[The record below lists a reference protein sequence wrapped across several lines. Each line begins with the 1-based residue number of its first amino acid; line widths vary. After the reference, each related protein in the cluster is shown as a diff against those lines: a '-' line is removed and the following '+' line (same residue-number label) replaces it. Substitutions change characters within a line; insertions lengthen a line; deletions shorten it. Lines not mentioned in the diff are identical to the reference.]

1 VLNVR
6 ADKASRWRDD
16 RQEWRLSDEAF
27 GKVEE
32 LFGPHTVDMFASR
45 RNTLLPRFFSRWLD
59 PEAAATDALSRSWAL
74 EGNPYAHPPIG
85 LIAKVLDKLRE
96 DKCELTLVAPVWASQ
111 AWITSLIDMS
121 VSLPTVLLC
130 QHLFEAPSSCL
141 IDNDSVGWRTA
152 VWRLSGDASRTKVC
166 RSRLRNVLWPA

>member
-1 VLNVR
+1 MLNVWV
-6 ADKASRWRDD
+6 DKASRWRDD

-32 LFGPHTVDMFASR
+32 LFGPHTVDLFASR
-45 RNTLLPRFFSRWLD
+45 RNALLPRFFSRWLD
-59 PEAAATDALSRSWAL
+59 PEAAATDALSRSWVL

-85 LIAKVLDKLRE
+85 LIAKILDKVRE
-96 DKCELTLVAPVWASQ
+96 EKCELTLVAPVWASQ

-141 IDNDSVGWRTA
+141 IDNDDVGWRTA